1 MKSLKYLTAILL
13 GAVAMACSEKEEGE
27 PVYTSELDPSFTYE
41 IEGDIVAGETYL
53 NFNNTTKVEGTE
65 VARYF
70 WHFGFSGEGNWSED
84 ANPDPVL
91 Y

>member
-1 MKSLKYLTAILL
+1 MENVNDKIMKSLKYLTAILL

-41 IEGDIVAGETYL
+41 VEGDIVAGETYL

-70 WHFGFSGEGNWSED
+70 WHF
-84 ANPDPVL
+84 
-91 Y
+91 

>member
-41 IEGDIVAGETYL
+41 EIGRAHV
-53 NFNNTTKVEGTE
+53 
-65 VARYF
+65 
-70 WHFGFSGEGNWSED
+70 
-84 ANPDPVL
+84 
-91 Y
+91 

>member
-41 IEGDIVAGETYL
+41 VEGDIVAGETYL

-65 VARYF
+65 VARDRK
-70 WHFGFSGEGNWSED
+70 S
-84 ANPDPVL
+84 VV
-91 Y
+91 